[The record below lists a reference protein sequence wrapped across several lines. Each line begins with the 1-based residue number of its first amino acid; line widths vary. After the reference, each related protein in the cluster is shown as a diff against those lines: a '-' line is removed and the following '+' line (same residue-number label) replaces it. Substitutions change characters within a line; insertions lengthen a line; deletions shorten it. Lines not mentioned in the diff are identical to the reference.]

1 MIPKCNALISR
12 GRNDYFSVLCLY
24 DVILLQLNEIY
35 ESNPMQIGIVGLP
48 FSGKSTLFQTIT
60 KTHIDAAALTKAE
73 AHHAVV
79 KIPDA
84 RLDKLS
90 ALFSPKSTVHATIE
104 FVDVVGLKK
113 GESGS
118 TQFTTNF
125 LANVKTNDALVQ
137 VVRLFANDAVP
148 HPEGTIDALRDIS
161 SFETEFIISDL
172 SIAETRIDRIN
183 KQIQKT
189 QDEHLKKE
197 LPVLEK
203 CRHNLEEEK
212 PLREIDFTKEEAYIL
227 KTYQPL
233 SLKPTLIALNF
244 DESQLATH
252 GDMVKPVAAKK
263 EGKNTKVVSFFGK
276 IEMEM
281 SELPIDEAKV
291 FMDEYGIKES
301 ALDTLIRE
309 AYALLGLQSFF
320 TVGEDECRAWTIRK
334 GMTAQ
339 EAAGAIHSDFVNKF
353 IRAEVVHYD
362 HFIAQGGSFAKAKET
377 GHWRLEGKEY
387 IVNDGD
393 ILSIRHS

>member
-1 MIPKCNALISR
+1 
-12 GRNDYFSVLCLY
+12 
-24 DVILLQLNEIY
+24 
-35 ESNPMQIGIVGLP
+35 MQIGIVGLP

-60 KTHIDAAALTKAE
+60 KTHLDPSVLTKAE
-73 AHHAVV
+73 AHHAIV
-79 KIPDA
+79 KVPDA
-84 RLDKLS
+84 RLDKCS
-90 ALFSPKSTVHATIE
+90 EIFSPKSTVYATIE

-125 LANVKTNDALVQ
+125 LSKVKTNDALIQ
-137 VVRLFANDAVP
+137 VVRLFANDVVP
-148 HPEGTIDALRDIS
+148 HPDGTIDGMRDIA
-161 SFETEFIISDL
+161 SFETEFILSDL
-172 SIAETRIDRIN
+172 SVIETRIDKIK
-183 KQIQKT
+183 KQLQKAH
-189 QDEHLKKE
+189 DEQVKKE

-203 CRHNLEEEK
+203 CRQLLESEK
-212 PLREIDFTKEEAYIL
+212 PLREVEFTKEEAFIL
-227 KTYQPL
+227 KTYQLL
-233 SLKPTLIALNF
+233 SIKPMLIALNF
-244 DESQLATH
+244 DESQLATTA
-252 GDMVKPVAAKK
+252 GTVKLVADKYGAKH
-263 EGKNTKVVSFFGK
+263 TKVVSFFGK

-281 SELPIDEAKV
+281 SELSDDEAKS

-301 ALDTLIRE
+301 ALTTLIRE

-339 EAAGAIHSDFVNKF
+339 EAAGVIHSDFVNKF

-362 HFIAQGGSFAKAKET
+362 HFIAHGGSFAKTKEA

-393 ILSIRHS
+393 IMEIRHS